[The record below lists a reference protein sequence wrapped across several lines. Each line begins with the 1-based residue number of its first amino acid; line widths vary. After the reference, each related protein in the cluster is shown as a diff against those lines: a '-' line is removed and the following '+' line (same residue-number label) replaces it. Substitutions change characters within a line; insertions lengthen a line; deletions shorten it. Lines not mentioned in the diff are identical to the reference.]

1 MGDIDIFLIFVPQM
15 TNSISDMKKILL
27 FAIGLLTSVTML
39 AEDKP
44 YTVSETGFMYEYD
57 IEKKTATFAGVLEAN
72 KNVKYAV
79 VQSSIKGSDG
89 LDYPVTAIG
98 KEAFK
103 GCSSLRLL
111 TLPETLTS
119 IASNAFS
126 DCKDLKHIYCKVL
139 NPTNILNPGGL
150 PSYSD
155 AKMVTLYVETNESKS
170 NYENDPN
177 WNTKYSRIL
186 VGPMSSE
193 PFKYKDGKD
202 DLTGMFY
209 VCAEGSKEA
218 TLFTGKNEKDIVVPK
233 TIIYNG
239 DNYNVTGIDRLAFD
253 QFSEIEKLWL
263 PETLTDISNY
273 AFNGCSNLIYIGL
286 EQTQSPRYKPS
297 VFPSNELMS
306 LFISE
311 SLYDNLNSQWDNS
324 QFDDRIYNGK
334 MIEVPYQGMKYLCA
348 DRTSDG
354 DAILVTGKDGISYLG
369 SIEFDGK
376 YYSLKGIGK
385 SAFENCTLITSL
397 NISYGVTTI
406 SNSAFKGCSNLQ
418 SLTLPSSLKTIGSYA
433 FSGCS
438 NLSKL
443 PSLSG
448 LLSLGSYAFSGCSKL
463 QDLKLPS
470 SLTTIGNNAFNGCS
484 NIRTLDIPYNLKS
497 IGSGAFNG
505 CSSLAHIRCRVTDPS
520 KLDPANL
527 PSNEMMTLY
536 VDKNYSGNY
545 INSTDFKTTWKAK
558 FNGRIYEGDWK
569 DNVEIDGMYYICS
582 PVSKKATL
590 YKGNS
595 KTDITI
601 SDINDGNDTYSVTG
615 IDRQAFK
622 GSSLEKL
629 TLPNTITHIGP
640 EAFSGCSSLD
650 RVVSYIETPF
660 KINEN
665 VFSTAKKLYVPENTR
680 ENYKGFAGWKKF
692 SYMMEGEPISVE
704 NEAGTFV
711 CASKSKEA
719 ILTIGNKQTT
729 SVTINPSIQD
739 EESNTYQ
746 VIAIEKGAFQNSG
759 ELVKLTFMDNTGSE
773 NSISIGD
780 NAFSSCS
787 KLRVLTLPS
796 KVELGIRVFNG
807 SNNLEYIICKST
819 SPKIIDNE
827 VFTTTI
833 GTLYVPTS
841 YSGAY
846 NIEGWNKFTK
856 RVECEDM
863 QVHSLDDGMT
873 YEYLSKK
880 VDENTL
886 RTATVIKDSKGS
898 TTVSP
903 KDGILEIKN
912 SVSLPSGGDPY
923 TIVSIAKEAFK
934 GNGKINEL
942 MLSDN
947 ITTIGE
953 SAFQNCS
960 NLQNLKLSSALTT
973 IEDNAFQNCTKLKS
987 FPIPQSLTSIG
998 DNAFAGC
1005 TSLTEIVSDG
1015 ITKLGNSAFKDC
1027 TGLINVTI
1035 PESLSTIGD
1044 YAFNGCTNLTEIINK
1059 REEPAAINANVFS
1072 NNKTILYVSS
1082 ESVEDYKN
1090 AVGWKDLTILQGLKD
1105 EFSDE
1110 FNTYSFATG
1119 EEFATLTKSLIKE
1132 SNYTIPDIVKNPKTG
1147 IEYKVTAIDRTAF
1160 ENNATLENLYI
1171 PEGVKTIGAKAFY
1184 NCTKLKKVELPSSLE
1199 FIGDQAFDKCTVI
1212 NKISSRIPSGNLE
1225 NLCSKISNVFASG
1238 ISPKVYIPIE
1248 DDSKYETYWSI
1259 FKDNLIEG
1267 RLDMGNDVT
1276 YGWEYE
1282 YFTGKIEKIA
1292 TLTRAFAESTET
1304 SATGYLPILGKVKF
1318 TSDEDAPEYTVTE
1331 IAENAFNEY
1340 PTPSRVEK
1348 LSIEENI
1355 TSIGDNAFK
1364 VLSNVK
1370 KVWLPSTLETIG
1382 TNAFNTTSITHVCSE
1397 ATKLPNSKS
1406 EIVNAGK
1413 SPYLFVPQ
1421 NQTATYLN
1429 MNGWKNFAETNI
1441 YEGYFVDE
1449 KTPETYKNLTFLYI
1463 QNQKDGETKTAVL
1476 TKSKTNTKDVEIP
1489 STVSIGTD
1497 SYHVTEIA
1505 GAAFSTSSNL
1515 INITIPEYVVKI
1527 GDNAFSSCT
1536 NLKNITCMNPNPVS
1550 INSNVFPSNTAALYV
1565 PDGVAGSYVLAD
1577 VWKDFT
1583 TIHNGARMVAEN
1595 KAMGLTYEYASN
1607 EVVATLIE
1615 GKDKSSVKIDNVA
1628 PETSDVKVTSI
1639 AESAFENNTSIQS
1652 VVIPEGIETIGPKA
1666 FQNCSNLT
1674 TIEFPST
1681 LTSIG
1686 KKAFNGCVKV
1696 GTIISYI
1703 PYTKLDGL
1711 CDFSEVFYT
1720 ETPISPNI
1728 YIPVGDESFSAYTSK
1743 WNISE
1748 GTKFFQGYSKT
1759 TVDGNGWEY
1768 AYREGVD
1775 DYAVLTKATSSITDN
1790 GHLVIPGTLKIG
1802 TDDNA
1807 SEIKVTEI
1815 AATAFNAY
1823 PDKAKVVK
1831 LTISEN
1837 IKTIRENAFSAFS
1850 NVQKLWLPS
1859 TLETVEA
1866 NAFSTNKLNYV
1877 CSEATKSPSL
1887 ASSVF
1892 AENKEAYLLVPNVEA
1907 YQANINW
1914 IGDKIKIYEGYF
1926 VDDITPTT
1934 DDYSNQTFICLL
1946 NKKDG
1951 DDKRAILIKSTTNIE
1966 DVEIPE
1972 TVLLG
1977 GESYDVKEIAEL
1989 AFSGSSNLKN
1999 ITIPSTVNKIGDK
2012 AFASCNQILNI
2023 NCNMI
2028 APIDI
2033 NANVFPGFT
2042 AALYVPASDD
2052 PNSEEAPVNKYGK
2065 VDVWK
2070 DFSVIHNGNRIIKK
2084 EDGLIYEYASG
2095 ESYATLI
2102 KGVTAGDV
2110 TIENKVPGT
2119 EDKTVT
2125 SIGESA
2131 FIGNTQI
2138 KSLTISEGVIKIGT
2152 SAFENCS
2159 EISKITLPAGLTD
2172 IGEKAF
2178 AGCTKIDEIITDVDE
2193 KELKKI
2199 PDNVFPEAELKD
2211 KTIVYVP
2218 TESEL
2223 AYRNYEKSGG
2233 WSIFNKFV
2241 PGKWMGPLTKGNF
2254 VYRYHTGYKKATV
2267 VGINNSLEDNNLKIV
2282 YEVTLNEVPCQVDS
2296 IVIAKDGFSHPEVVE
2311 TLVIGEGIEVI
2322 GVNSFK
2328 ECKNLAYLELPSSLI
2343 SVGDNAFQGCAHLQK
2358 LWLPESLKSIGSNAF
2373 NGCNLTRVSYE
2384 RNELPTINKNVFSN
2398 SSNAYLFIPKGT
2410 DYNKEVWSNFSR
2422 VYEGEYVGESTYEGN
2437 KYIYLKQKDESR
2449 TAVLLSS
2456 SGGLIPN
2463 DAISF
2468 IDPKTAKENKYS
2480 VTIIGKEA
2488 FRGQD
2493 LSNLERLPES
2503 IEIIEANA
2511 FQNSKLSNL
2520 KSFPSK
2526 LKKIGKYAFSG
2537 NKIKT
2542 LELPSN
2548 FEIVEDY
2555 AFKDN
2560 ELLESLT
2567 IKDGIQTIGAEAF
2580 NGCKS
2585 LKELELPNSLKRIGN
2600 YAFYN
2605 NISLKKL
2612 LFSDGLETIGSYSF
2626 KGCSNLKMIEL
2637 PSSVKAIGTGAF
2649 DDCNNLTEV
2658 ISNITVITEDI
2669 APLSLPYATLYI
2681 PEGTAASYSE
2691 WKCAHILEGDRK
2703 LWDKDGLYYA
2713 YSAEE
2718 KKAILIKAD
2727 ADIKGDITIN
2737 PITIGEGASAISC
2750 DVFAIDKAIF
2760 KGNTEITKVTIGEN
2774 VETIGAYAFEGC
2786 SSLRQITLP
2795 STIITIGEHAF
2806 DGCSN
2811 LTDVVSNIGK
2821 NNFDDITD
2829 QNVLSIPDVKFNL
2842 YVPTGSRQYYKDK
2855 GWVCEHIYEGT
2866 REEKDING
2874 DGLYYAYS
2882 TTDDAQEAILVKVD
2896 PEKLS
2901 EDVTIPGSVEI
2912 KVDDVETPIEYK
2924 VIAIDNS
2931 VFKDNKKVKSVAI
2944 KDNVK
2949 TIGVSAFQGCN
2960 NLTMVE
2966 LPSTLEAIGDNAFD
2980 GCSSLTAVVSYIT
2993 YEHAI
2998 DNITLSLPN
3007 ATLYVQDEGTK
3018 NYCKGAAG
3026 WEFANYFVGSRIEV
3040 PVKGL
3045 NYVCA
3050 TGDESAILVGATADF
3065 IDKDGLLTI
3074 PPTIP
3079 VTLGEGESAK
3089 DYEYRVIAIDDNVFN
3104 GNTDIK
3110 AVKIGDNVQK
3120 IGAKAFEGCTN
3131 LSRIW
3136 FPESLEK
3143 IGENAFSGCND
3154 IAYISTKCSTPI
3166 DIKNVFSVYNKAT
3179 LYVPNETAIDSYM
3192 GDNLWKQ
3199 FPNKKVGHFVGVTPM
3214 DDDVTYECV
3223 VKGEGDA
3230 KTYEAEAISAKN
3242 NEKITINNEVNLDRK
3257 YIVTTVGKQAFKGCS
3272 KLKKLWLLASLKEIG
3287 EKAFYES
3294 KNITYIC
3301 TSSKTPLGNI
3311 GENAFNLNADKV
3323 TLFVP
3328 DKEAKTNYES
3338 NDFWNKFKNKK
3349 IGFFVDDTTLDKITY
3364 ECVINGDET
3373 TASLVKSEST
3383 VTNPEILSSVKL
3395 DTDTE
3400 YKVTTIG
3407 EGAFKDNTALV
3418 NLVIPNGIKTIEVNA
3433 FEKCSKLT
3441 TLSLPSSLRKI
3452 ESGAFSDSPIAT
3464 IYSDIS
3470 GSEILAG
3477 LFADISTVFKS
3488 GITTTVYIPVGSQ
3501 ESYIK
3506 SWNISSATFVFTEGY
3521 PDKFVD
3527 SNGWE
3532 YAYRKGVK
3540 ESAILTK
3547 AITDNVKAVISGTVL
3562 IVDKEYTVTA
3572 IGANAFKDR
3581 KNLKMV
3587 WLPATLSDIDQ
3598 TAFSGCSNITHVSSS
3613 MEKPHGLDAI
3623 VFSSKPTLFVPKNC
3637 KANYKTDNFA
3647 YVFEGQFVD
3656 VATASDMTFDCY
3668 TDNADKKA
3676 ILKKYNANA
3685 SSVEIP
3691 ELVNSYTVSYV
3702 TKQAFVSKTN
3712 MESLVIPSGV
3722 VTIEAETFNACT
3734 KLMWIESKRENP
3746 ISISSNVFA
3755 NYGATLFIPSNKVT
3769 EYENKGWKFLNIFVG
3784 DRKETT
3790 TSDGRTYVYSTGDKK
3805 AILTKVT
3812 TNDKD
3817 VTVDGTFKIGKD
3829 EYKVTAIA
3837 ESVFKGK
3844 TKMESLKISENIEN
3858 IGANAFQNCTKLE
3871 KVEFPATLKK
3881 IGSKA
3886 FDGCNGLV
3894 SLTCE
3899 GKEPAEIGADA
3910 FPSYNVTV
3918 NVPKDAV
3925 ETYKNNQS
3933 WKQFTTILG
3942 MTTTVTDDSDGVYTI
3957 TEDGNGEIWNGM
3969 DAEGDFVIQEE
3980 VMINGTLVQITA
3992 IAEEAFKDVLN
4003 LTGVTIPVT
4012 VKSIGASAF
4021 AGCSNLKSVT
4031 VYWNDPIAL
4040 GVAGA
4045 RGSMTRSSGSSIFEG
4060 VNLNTCILYVPAGCV
4075 EKYRNAAVWGDFKN
4089 ILEIGTTAI
4098 NGVVISEEGRPFDIY
4113 NMQGR
4118 KVRDNVTSFDGLP
4131 SGVYIVNGKK
4141 VMVK

>member
-1 MGDIDIFLIFVPQM
+1 
-15 TNSISDMKKILL
+15 MKKILL
-27 FAIGLLTSVTML
+27 FAIGILTSVTML
-39 AEDKP
+39 AEVKP
-44 YTVSETGFMYEYD
+44 YTDSETGFMYEYD
-57 IEKKTATFAGVLEAN
+57 TEKKTATFAGVLEAN

-79 VQSSIKGSDG
+79 VKSSIKGSDG

-98 KEAFK
+98 TEAFK

-126 DCKDLKHIYCKVL
+126 GCDDLKHIYCKVL
-139 NPTNILNPGGL
+139 NPKNILNPGGL

-177 WNTKYSRIL
+177 WNIKYSRIL

-193 PFKYKDGKD
+193 PFKYKDGND

-239 DNYNVTGIDRLAFD
+239 DNYNVTGIDRLAFN

-297 VFPSNELMS
+297 VFPSNELMT
-306 LFISE
+306 LFIPE
-311 SLYDNLNSQWDNS
+311 NAVDGYLNSQWDKN
-324 QFDDRIYNGK
+324 QFDDRIYKGK
-334 MIEVPYQGMKYLCA
+334 MKEFTDRNGMKYICA
-348 DRTSDG
+348 DRKNDG
-354 DAILVTGKDGISYLG
+354 DAILVTGKDGISNLSS
-369 SIEFDGK
+369 SIDIDEK

-397 NISYGVTTI
+397 NISSGVTTI

-418 SLTLPSSLKTIGSYA
+418 SLTLPSTLKTIGSYA

-536 VDKNYSGNY
+536 VEENCSGNY

-558 FNGRIYEGDWK
+558 FNGRIYEGDWVFVDDK
-569 DNVEIDGMYYICS
+569 DGMYYICS

-590 YKGNS
+590 YKGKS
-595 KTDITI
+595 DTDITI
-601 SDINDGNDTYSVTG
+601 SDIEDGNNTYSVTG

-665 VFSTAKKLYVPENTR
+665 VFSTAKKLYVPEDTR
-680 ENYKGFAGWKKF
+680 DNYIKFAGWNKF
-692 SYMMEGEPISVE
+692 SYKMEGEPISVP
-704 NEAGTFV
+704 NEAGTFI

-719 ILTIGNKQTT
+719 ILTVGNKQTT

-796 KVELGIRVFNG
+796 KVELGSRVFNG

-873 YEYLSKK
+873 YEYLSKI
-880 VDENTL
+880 VESGTL

-903 KDGILEIKN
+903 KDGVLEIK
-912 SVSLPSGGDPY
+912 SYVSLPSGGDPY

-934 GNGKINEL
+934 GNGNIKEL
-942 MLSDN
+942 KLSDD
-947 ITTIGE
+947 ITSIGGN
-953 SAFQNCS
+953 AFQNCS
-960 NLQNLKLSSALTT
+960 NLQNLKLSSTLTT
-973 IEDNAFQNCTKLKS
+973 IEDNAFQNCSKLKS
-987 FPIPQSLTSIG
+987 FTIPQTLTTIG
-998 DNAFAGC
+998 DNAFEGC
-1005 TSLTEIVSDG
+1005 LALTELVSDG
-1015 ITKLGNSAFKDC
+1015 IEQIGTSAFKDC

-1184 NCTKLKKVELPSSLE
+1184 NCTKLKKVELPSSLD
-1199 FIGDQAFDKCTVI
+1199 FIGDQAFDKCTAI
-1212 NKISSRIPSGNLE
+1212 NKISSRILSTKLE
-1225 NLCSKISNVFASG
+1225 NLCSKITNVFASG

-1248 DDSKYETYWSI
+1248 DESKYETYWSI
-1259 FKDNLIEG
+1259 FKDKFIEG
-1267 RLDMGNDVT
+1267 RLDMGNDVA

-1282 YFTGKIEKIA
+1282 YFTGKTEEERIA
-1292 TLTRAFAESTET
+1292 TLTQALAESTET

-1318 TSDEDAPEYTVTE
+1318 ASDEEALEYTVTE

-1364 VLSNVK
+1364 VLSSLK
-1370 KVWLPSTLETIG
+1370 MVWLPSTLETIG

-1397 ATKLPNSKS
+1397 ATKLPESKS
-1406 EIVNAGK
+1406 EIVNDSK

-1421 NQTATYLN
+1421 EKTATYLN
-1429 MNGWKNFAETNI
+1429 KNGWKNFAETNI

-1449 KTPETYKNLTFLYI
+1449 KTPETDKYRNLTFLYI
-1463 QNQKDGETKTAVL
+1463 KDKKGGETKTAIL
-1476 TKSKTNTKDVEIP
+1476 TKSKTNTNDVEIP
-1489 STVSIGTD
+1489 SSVSIDTD
-1497 SYHVTEIA
+1497 SYDVTEIA
-1505 GAAFSTSSNL
+1505 GSAFSTSSNL
-1515 INITIPEYVVKI
+1515 MNITIPKYVVKI
-1527 GDNAFSSCT
+1527 GDNAFSTCG
-1536 NLKNITCMNPNPVS
+1536 NLKNITCLNPVPVS
-1550 INSNVFPSNTAALYV
+1550 INSNVFPSYTAALYV

-1686 KKAFNGCVKV
+1686 EKAFNGCVKV

-1768 AYREGVD
+1768 AYRKGVD

-1892 AENKEAYLLVPNVEA
+1892 AENKEAYLLVPNVEV

-2065 VDVWK
+2065 ADVWK
-2070 DFSVIHNGNRIIKK
+2070 DFKAIHNGNRMTPTV
-2084 EDGLIYEYASG
+2084 DGLTYEYASG
-2095 ESYATLI
+2095 EQYATLI
-2102 KGVTAGDV
+2102 KGETAGDV
-2110 TIENKVPGT
+2110 TIENKVPDT
-2119 EDKTVT
+2119 NKYVT

-2138 KSLTISEGVIKIGT
+2138 TSLTIDEGITKIGA

-2159 EISKITLPAGLTD
+2159 KISKITLPEGLTD
-2172 IGEKAF
+2172 IGAKAF
-2178 AGCTKIDEIITDVDE
+2178 AGCTKIDEIITDVKETELKPISMDVFSSELKNRTTVYIPAGDVTEAAYRDE
-2193 KELKKI
+2193 K
-2199 PDNVFPEAELKD
+2199 
-2211 KTIVYVP
+2211 
-2218 TESEL
+2218 
-2223 AYRNYEKSGG
+2223 KSGG
-2233 WSIFNKFV
+2233 WSIFDIYKQ
-2241 PGKWMGPLTKGNF
+2241 GKWEEEF
-2254 VYRYHTGYKKATV
+2254 VASENIRYRYRSGSTEATV
-2267 VGINNSLEDNNLKIV
+2267 IEITHPANQNVLEIKGEVELGGEKRTVVTIAPTAISHKDVIETILIDEGIKEIGVDAFSGCANLKSV
-2282 YEVTLNEVPCQVDS
+2282 
-2296 IVIAKDGFSHPEVVE
+2296 K
-2311 TLVIGEGIEVI
+2311 
-2322 GVNSFK
+2322 
-2328 ECKNLAYLELPSSLI
+2328 LPSSLNTI
-2343 SVGDNAFQGCAHLQK
+2343 GANAFKGCSKLTK
-2358 LWLPESLKSIGSNAF
+2358 LWLPSHVVKIDNNAF
-2373 NGCNLTRVSYE
+2373 NGCGLTHVSCE
-2384 RNELPTINKNVFSN
+2384 MDILPTIDKNVFSN
-2398 SSNAYLFIPKGT
+2398 YNAYLFVPKET
-2410 DYNKEVWSNFSR
+2410 DYNLEGWSKFAR
-2422 VYEGEYVGESTYEGN
+2422 VYEGKYIGESTYN
-2437 KYIYLKQKDESR
+2437 NNDYIYLKQKDDSR
-2449 TAVLLSS
+2449 TAVLVSS

-2463 DAISF
+2463 DPISF
-2468 IDPKTAKENKYS
+2468 EDPQTSEKDNYT

-2488 FRGQD
+2488 FSGKNLD
-2493 LSNLERLPES
+2493 LSSLERLPEG
-2503 IEIIEANA
+2503 IEMIEESA
-2511 FQNSKLSNL
+2511 FKNCKLSKLKSLPSN
-2520 KSFPSK
+2520 

-2537 NKIKT
+2537 NNLVT
-2542 LELPSN
+2542 LELPSSLTT
-2548 FEIVEDY
+2548 IEDG

-2560 ELLESLT
+2560 RMLVSITMKENLETIGADAFNGCTSLEKLELPKSLMSIGDYAFSKNSKLESLT
-2567 IKDGIQTIGAEAF
+2567 IPDGLNKIGAYAF
-2580 NGCKS
+2580 NECTS
-2585 LKELELPNSLKRIGN
+2585 LKELKLPESLRTIGN
-2600 YAFYN
+2600 SAFYAN
-2605 NISLKKL
+2605 TNLKAL
-2612 LFSDGLETIGSYSF
+2612 TMSEGIETIGDYTF
-2626 KGCSNLKMIEL
+2626 KGCSNLNMVEL
-2637 PSSVKAIGTGAF
+2637 PSSVTAIGTGVF
-2649 DDCNNLTEV
+2649 DDCNGMTEIVSRINDPYV
-2658 ISNITVITEDI
+2658 IGFAKPDAILYVPIDAYTYYVNASLEFADI
-2669 APLSLPYATLYI
+2669 YMV
-2681 PEGTAASYSE
+2681 ERE
-2691 WKCAHILEGDRK
+2691 EKVV
-2703 LWDKDGLYYA
+2703 DGIRYA
-2713 YSAEE
+2713 YSTGS
-2718 KKAILIKAD
+2718 KKAILIKAETINEDGSVDIPSSITFEENGD
-2727 ADIKGDITIN
+2727 AYEVTTIDKSAFSGNTDIK
-2737 PITIGEGASAISC
+2737 
-2750 DVFAIDKAIF
+2750 
-2760 KGNTEITKVTIGEN
+2760 KVIIQGS
-2774 VETIGAYAFEGC
+2774 VRTIGANAFLGC
-2786 SSLRQITLP
+2786 T
-2795 STIITIGEHAF
+2795 
-2806 DGCSN
+2806 
-2811 LTDVVSNIGK
+2811 
-2821 NNFDDITD
+2821 
-2829 QNVLSIPDVKFNL
+2829 
-2842 YVPTGSRQYYKDK
+2842 
-2855 GWVCEHIYEGT
+2855 
-2866 REEKDING
+2866 
-2874 DGLYYAYS
+2874 
-2882 TTDDAQEAILVKVD
+2882 
-2896 PEKLS
+2896 
-2901 EDVTIPGSVEI
+2901 
-2912 KVDDVETPIEYK
+2912 
-2924 VIAIDNS
+2924 
-2931 VFKDNKKVKSVAI
+2931 
-2944 KDNVK
+2944 
-2949 TIGVSAFQGCN
+2949 

-2966 LPSTLEAIGDNAFD
+2966 LPSTLTTIGTGAFD
-2980 GCSSLTAVVSYIT
+2980 GCSSLTDVIS
-2993 YEHAI
+2993 
-2998 DNITLSLPN
+2998 NITDNDAISKIALSLPN
-3007 ATLYVQDEGTK
+3007 ATLYVPNDETK
-3018 NYCKGAAG
+3018 NNCKDAG
-3026 WEFANYFVGSRIEV
+3026 WEFANYYVGSRIEV
-3040 PVKGL
+3040 PVDGL

-3050 TGDESAILVGATADF
+3050 TGDKTAIVIEAKEGC
-3065 IDKDGLLTI
+3065 IDENGIVTI
-3074 PPTIP
+3074 PSTIP
-3079 VTLGEGESAK
+3079 VTLVEGEAAENYK
-3089 DYEYRVIAIDDNVFN
+3089 VIAIEDNVFS

-3110 AVKIGDNVQK
+3110 AVKIGDNVKTIGVNAFQGCTNLTK
-3120 IGAKAFEGCTN
+3120 VWFPASLEEIGAKAFDECR
-3131 LSRIW
+3131 SI
-3136 FPESLEK
+3136 
-3143 IGENAFSGCND
+3143 AF
-3154 IAYISTKCSTPI
+3154 ISTKRITPI
-3166 DIKNVFSVYNKAT
+3166 DIKDVFSVYNKAT
-3179 LYVPNETAIDSYM
+3179 LYVPDEAAIESYM
-3192 GDNLWKQ
+3192 VDNLWKQ
-3199 FPNKKVGHFVGVTPM
+3199 FPIKRVGDFVDLTTQN
-3214 DDDVTYECV
+3214 DITYECV
-3223 VKGEGDA
+3223 IKGEGEA
-3230 KTYEAEAISAKN
+3230 ATYEAMVVSVENKEVVAVPNK
-3242 NEKITINNEVNLDRK
+3242 VNLEDDEPD
-3257 YIVTTVGKQAFKGCS
+3257 YVVTSISKQAFGDCT
-3272 KLKKLWLLASLKEIG
+3272 KLTKLWLPASLNEIG
-3287 EKAFYES
+3287 EKAFYDS
-3294 KNITYIC
+3294 KSITYIC
-3301 TSSKTPLGNI
+3301 TSSKTPVAKI
-3311 GENAFNLNADKV
+3311 GESAFNLNADKV
-3323 TLFVP
+3323 TLYVP
-3328 DKEAKTNYES
+3328 DEEAVSNYE
-3338 NDFWNKFKNKK
+3338 NNEYWNKFSNKK
-3349 IGFFVDDTTLDKITY
+3349 VGYLVDVTTQDKITY
-3364 ECVINGDET
+3364 ECVMNGGVA
-3373 TASLVKSEST
+3373 TALLVKSEST
-3383 VTNPEILSSVKL
+3383 ATDVEIPLSVKL
-3395 DTDTE
+3395 DDDTE
-3400 YKVTTIG
+3400 YKVTTISKQTFKGNGNIVTLKIG
-3407 EGAFKDNTALV
+3407 ENVKSIDDEAFLNCSKLQKVWLPSSLESIGNKAFNGCKSITRVSTKTKTMPSLGSEVFSTSSAYLFVPEGTESSWTGFAKVVEGHYVGDVTSDNISYICMETGDATEKTSMLIKAPKTASTFASSVVFEKNSYPLTTIGESAFEDNTAIV
-3418 NLVIPNGIKTIEVNA
+3418 NLVIPDGVKAIEANAFKNASKLRTVEFPASIESIGDNAFEGCSLAYIQSYIQTPSAISENVFADAVYSNATLFVSDNTSNNYNVDGWKNFTIVEGVYSEVTIEDMSYLCVMSQDKLVAKQTKSLSKTKEVKVPAKIFVDGINYQVEGIEKSAFEGNSSLEKVIVSEGIKTIGQ
-3433 FEKCSKLT
+3433 S
-3441 TLSLPSSLRKI
+3441 
-3452 ESGAFSDSPIAT
+3452 
-3464 IYSDIS
+3464 
-3470 GSEILAG
+3470 
-3477 LFADISTVFKS
+3477 
-3488 GITTTVYIPVGSQ
+3488 
-3501 ESYIK
+3501 
-3506 SWNISSATFVFTEGY
+3506 
-3521 PDKFVD
+3521 
-3527 SNGWE
+3527 
-3532 YAYRKGVK
+3532 
-3540 ESAILTK
+3540 
-3547 AITDNVKAVISGTVL
+3547 
-3562 IVDKEYTVTA
+3562 
-3572 IGANAFKDR
+3572 AFK
-3581 KNLKMV
+3581 
-3587 WLPATLSDIDQ
+3587 Q
-3598 TAFSGCSNITHVSSS
+3598 
-3613 MEKPHGLDAI
+3613 
-3623 VFSSKPTLFVPKNC
+3623 
-3637 KANYKTDNFA
+3637 
-3647 YVFEGQFVD
+3647 
-3656 VATASDMTFDCY
+3656 
-3668 TDNADKKA
+3668 
-3676 ILKKYNANA
+3676 
-3685 SSVEIP
+3685 
-3691 ELVNSYTVSYV
+3691 
-3702 TKQAFVSKTN
+3702 
-3712 MESLVIPSGV
+3712 
-3722 VTIEAETFNACT
+3722 
-3734 KLMWIESKRENP
+3734 
-3746 ISISSNVFA
+3746 
-3755 NYGATLFIPSNKVT
+3755 
-3769 EYENKGWKFLNIFVG
+3769 
-3784 DRKETT
+3784 
-3790 TSDGRTYVYSTGDKK
+3790 
-3805 AILTKVT
+3805 
-3812 TNDKD
+3812 
-3817 VTVDGTFKIGKD
+3817 
-3829 EYKVTAIA
+3829 
-3837 ESVFKGK
+3837 
-3844 TKMESLKISENIEN
+3844 
-3858 IGANAFQNCTKLE
+3858 
-3871 KVEFPATLKK
+3871 
-3881 IGSKA
+3881 
-3886 FDGCNGLV
+3886 
-3894 SLTCE
+3894 
-3899 GKEPAEIGADA
+3899 
-3910 FPSYNVTV
+3910 
-3918 NVPKDAV
+3918 
-3925 ETYKNNQS
+3925 
-3933 WKQFTTILG
+3933 
-3942 MTTTVTDDSDGVYTI
+3942 
-3957 TEDGNGEIWNGM
+3957 
-3969 DAEGDFVIQEE
+3969 
-3980 VMINGTLVQITA
+3980 
-3992 IAEEAFKDVLN
+3992 
-4003 LTGVTIPVT
+4003 
-4012 VKSIGASAF
+4012 
-4021 AGCSNLKSVT
+4021 CSNLKSLVLPASLENVGDYAFDNCLRLATVT
-4031 VYWNDPIAL
+4031 CAGEKPVDISDNVFSATGLEVNVSSRSAVKAYKDHKVWGSFDIYYSMSSSSESGTEETNVATYQIVSSEENDETTVAIVDDDNVTGDFSIQATVERNGIVIPVTMIAPSAFEDNTEL
-4040 GVAGA
+4040 TSISLPATITSIGEGAFAGCEKLQSITVNNPEPVALSSTPA
-4045 RGSMTRSSGSSIFEG
+4045 AVRGIRTRAGERSVFEG
-4060 VNLNTCILYVPAGCV
+4060 VNMETCILYVPEGSV
-4075 EKYRNAAVWGDFKN
+4075 DKYKAADVWKDFKN
-4089 ILEIGTTAI
+4089 IQAISATGVAGVIMDGT
-4098 NGVVISEEGRPFDIY
+4098 PFDVY
-4113 NMQGR
+4113 NLQGR
-4118 KVRDNVTSFDGLP
+4118 KVKSGVTTLKGLTP
-4131 SGVYIVNGKK
+4131 GVYIVKGKK
-4141 VMVK
+4141 VVLK